1 MRPFVPQVAVGEEKM
16 NKIISSTG
24 QSFIT
29 IATQL
34 GVELNTISVIKNYKN
49 AQQKLNSDAG
59 AMDLIRK
66 LSAARKELSEKQQSG
81 TFTPDSL
88 KVYSTIQNE
97 VEKNQTILEYSQ
109 TQQEAVQFL
118 KNVNLE
124 ISQSIGIDFSSLI
137 KRSNTC

>member
-1 MRPFVPQVAVGEEKM
+1 M
-16 NKIISSTG
+16 NKYSPTG
-24 QSFIT
+24 GSFLT
-29 IATQL
+29 MVTQL
-34 GVELNTISVIKNYKN
+34 GDELVNISIIKNCKS
-49 AQQKLNSDAG
+49 AQKKLNSDAG

-66 LSAARKELSEKQQSG
+66 LSAARKELSEKQYSG
-81 TFTPDSL
+81 TFTKDSL
-88 KVYSTIQNE
+88 NDYSNIQNE
-97 VEKNQTILEYSQ
+97 VKKNQTILEYSQ